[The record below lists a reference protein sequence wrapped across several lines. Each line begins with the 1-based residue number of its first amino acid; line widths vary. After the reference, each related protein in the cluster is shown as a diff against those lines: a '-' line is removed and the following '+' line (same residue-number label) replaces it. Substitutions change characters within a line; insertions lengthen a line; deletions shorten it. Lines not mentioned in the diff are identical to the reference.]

1 VPEAHPTLSGGL
13 DGNRWRLT
21 VAGGHHMVEPARGD
35 EGGKVHA
42 RMTFFAADPGR
53 LPELL
58 DYLPR
63 QPLRLCS
70 VVMTDG

>member
-1 VPEAHPTLSGGL
+1 
-13 DGNRWRLT
+13 
-21 VAGGHHMVEPARGD
+21 MVEPARGD

-42 RMTFFAADPGR
+42 RMTFFAADPGW

-63 QPLRLCS
+63 QPLRLCY